1 MLYRCSQTCL
11 VGCNFFNLL
20 KFVLL
25 KDQRAEENRKR
36 VLRTMA
42 QLEDKE
48 NLL

>member
-1 MLYRCSQTCL
+1 MFSNLLSGLQ
-11 VGCNFFNLL
+11 FFYLL

-36 VLRTMA
+36 VLRTMV